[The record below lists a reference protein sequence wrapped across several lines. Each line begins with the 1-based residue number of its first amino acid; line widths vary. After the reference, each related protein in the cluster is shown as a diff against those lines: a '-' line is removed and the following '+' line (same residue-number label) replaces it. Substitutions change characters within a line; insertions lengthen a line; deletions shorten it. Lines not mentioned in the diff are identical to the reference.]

1 MLFWI
6 SLAFSLIQQ
15 MLAIWPLVPLPFLN
29 SACLNCRNS
38 LSIWRLTSYQIYV
51 LCFCSAMSL
60 FVTPWTVTCKAPLSM
75 GFSRQEYRNGLPCP
89 SPGDLPNPGMEPVS
103 VKSPALASRFFTTST
118 TWEACIYLGPIEIS
132 DLSGFPQI
140 WLSVFLLVM
149 WLGVSQRLKLSS
161 LWCFGKMFVIYG
173 PRILSP
179 L

>member
-75 GFSRQEYRNGLPCP
+75 GFSRQGYWSGLPCP
-89 SPGDLPNPGMEPVS
+89 LPGALPDPGIEPR
-103 VKSPALASRFFTTST
+103 SPALQADSLPSEPAETPYQIVWNIFSHIHFT
-118 TWEACIYLGPIEIS
+118 L
-132 DLSGFPQI
+132 
-140 WLSVFLLVM
+140 LSVSFVVQLF
-149 WLGVSQRLKLSS
+149 S
-161 LWCFGKMFVIYG
+161 LI
-173 PRILSP
+173 
-179 L
+179 